1 MSRRIIR
8 DFEEELATLKQKQA
22 LLETE
27 IQTIERMIRKAKGES
42 EPTEVEVRQ
51 RRPNVKGIVL
61 ALIQERASL
70 GITPTIA
77 VDIAAQRGVTLEK
90 ATVSSLLSRLKNDG
104 IVNYDGSVYR
114 EVRSAKASIPSES
127 LADMLH

>member
-1 MSRRIIR
+1 MTRKLIR
-8 DFEEELATLKQKQA
+8 DFEEELAALKQKQA

-27 IQTIERMIRKAKGES
+27 IQTVERMIRKAKGEA
-42 EPTEVEVRQ
+42 EPTEQEVRP

-70 GITPTIA
+70 GITPSIA
-77 VDIAAQRGVTLEK
+77 VEIAAQRGVALEK

-104 IVNYDGSVYR
+104 IVKYDGTVYR
-114 EVRSAKASIPSES
+114 EVRSAKAPAPSES
-127 LADMLH
+127 SADMLH